1 METFEVLRQII
12 ADKFDKDPE
21 QIAMDSTLEALQID
35 SLDIFDVIFEAEE
48 RFGIRVPNEE
58 VAISTVGEVVE
69 LIDRLRN
76 NQTI

>member
-12 ADKFDKDPE
+12 ADKFEKDPE
-21 QIAMDSTLEALQID
+21 EIAMDTTLENLQID

-69 LIDRLRN
+69 LIERLRG
-76 NQTI
+76 NQAA

>member
-1 METFEVLRQII
+1 METLEVLRQII
-12 ADKFDKDPE
+12 ADKFEKDP
-21 QIAMDSTLEALQID
+21 QKIAMDTTLEALQID

-69 LIDRLRN
+69 LIERLRG
-76 NQTI
+76 NQAA

>member
-12 ADKFDKDPE
+12 ADKFEKDPE
-21 QIAMDSTLEALQID
+21 EIAMDTTLENLQID

-48 RFGIRVPNEE
+48 RFGIRVPNED

-69 LIDRLRN
+69 LIERLRG
-76 NQTI
+76 NQAA

>member
-12 ADKFDKDPE
+12 ADKFEKDPE
-21 QIAMDSTLEALQID
+21 EIAMDTTLENLQID

-58 VAISTVGEVVE
+58 VAISTVGEVVG
-69 LIDRLRN
+69 LIDRLRG
-76 NQTI
+76 NQAT